1 MVPGIT
7 GSRRKWLAKTQAI
20 EDNSFLATAYPRPN
34 LPPSMLISIILS
46 NASSGGLGSFG
57 VFSPNKVPSLQRIN
71 SERRNERFSIFG
83 SELFQRQLRMI
94 LTRRIKDGLTSAGR
108 RKHR

>member
-7 GSRRKWLAKTQAI
+7 GSRGKWLAKTQAI

-83 SELFQRQLRMI
+83 SELSLAFRGSYEI
-94 LTRRIKDGLTSAGR
+94 GR
-108 RKHR
+108 AHV

>member
-7 GSRRKWLAKTQAI
+7 GSRGKWLAKTQAI

-34 LPPSMLISIILS
+34 LPPSMLISMILS

-71 SERRNERFSIFG
+71 SERRNERFPYWFLSSHCH
-83 SELFQRQLRMI
+83 SEAV
-94 LTRRIKDGLTSAGR
+94 TNDSDTT
-108 RKHR
+108 H